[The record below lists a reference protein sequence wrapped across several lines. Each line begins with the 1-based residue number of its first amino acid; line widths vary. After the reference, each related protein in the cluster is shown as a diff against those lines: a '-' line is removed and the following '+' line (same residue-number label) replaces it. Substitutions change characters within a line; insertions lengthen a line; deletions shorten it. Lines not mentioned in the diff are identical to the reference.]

1 MVGAMMSRTPSTL
14 TVSFILT
21 DNFLSPSTVP
31 KSETIT
37 LPLST
42 GVTTMLSRV
51 SGVVSR
57 KRTETG
63 DFL

>member
-1 MVGAMMSRTPSTL
+1 ML
-14 TVSFILT
+14 TVSFIGT
-21 DNFLSPSTVP
+21 VHFLSLSSDP

-37 LPLST
+37 LPLSS